1 MPWKPE
7 YEGEW
12 PTLGWEMLNWY
23 TDMLAQ
29 PDSTEYKPLILTDE
43 QAQFVLKFYR
53 IDPRTGRFNYRSAIL
68 SRAKKW
74 GKSPIMGA
82 IGAGEGLGPV
92 LFDGWDANGRPVGKP
107 WLEVMTPLVQFA
119 ATEEGQALN
128 AFNPMLEMLR
138 GGPVLDY
145 YDVDPM
151 DSFVALPRGRIEYI
165 TSAGRSKE
173 GQRPVFVAL
182 DQTESWDNEPSR
194 RLAEVVRR
202 NLTGTGGR
210 SIETPNSYR
219 PGSNSVAEQSFK
231 TAQMMAEG
239 KVKVSHIL
247 VDHREAPEDT
257 DLADRD
263 SLRKG
268 LLYAYGDSA
277 KENGGWR
284 ELSPIIDDILDPRMS
299 PQDARQYFLNQV
311 THAADSWVSQIE
323 LRGITDREKKIED
336 GDTVVLGFDG
346 SRGRTRGKAD
356 ATALVGMRVEDKHLF
371 EIKIWERGPSDPQ
384 EWQPNVL
391 DVDATVRDC
400 FKRYNV
406 VGFYADPSGWTGQ
419 VAEWEAAFHRKLKVK
434 ASRNEPIAAWPRG
447 KDSRVSE
454 AVEKM
459 RQAIAGGEISMSASP
474 GLIRHL
480 LNARRRATRTGY
492 LLYKDFPDSPEKIDA
507 AYAAVMAYKACID
520 AISTGVGQKR
530 ERRDRRRKAMVF

>member
-7 YEGEW
+7 YEGEF
-12 PTLGWEMLNWY
+12 PTLGWEMLDWY

-29 PDSTEYKPLILTDE
+29 PDCSEYKPLILTPE
-43 QAQFVLKFYR
+43 QAQFVLNFYR
-53 IDPRTGRFNYRSAIL
+53 IHPVTGRFVYRSAIL

-74 GKSPIMGA
+74 GKSPITGA
-82 IGAGEGLGPV
+82 LGAGEGLGPV
-92 LFDGWDANGRPVGKP
+92 VFDGWDANGRPVGKP

-145 YDVDPM
+145 YDIDPM

-173 GQRPVFVAL
+173 GQRPVFVAM
-182 DQTESWDNEPSR
+182 DQTESWDNKASR
-194 RLAEVVRR
+194 ELADVIRR
-202 NLTGTGGR
+202 NLSGTGGR
-210 SIETPNSYR
+210 SIETPNSYK
-219 PGSNSVAEQSFK
+219 PGSNSVAEISFK
-231 TAQMMAEG
+231 TAQLMAEG
-239 KVKVSHIL
+239 KTKVSHIL

-257 DLADRD
+257 DLSDRD
-263 SLRKG
+263 SLHHG
-268 LLYAYGDSA
+268 LLVAYGDSA

-284 ELSPIIDDILDPRMS
+284 DLNSIIDDILDPRMT
-299 PQDARQYFLNQV
+299 PQDARQYFLNQI
-311 THAADSWVSQIE
+311 THAADSWVSQVEI
-323 LRGITDREKKIED
+323 RAITDHEKRIEE
-336 GDTVVLGFDG
+336 GDTIVLGFDG

-371 EIKIWERGPSDPQ
+371 EVGIWERGPNDPQ
-384 EWQPNVL
+384 DWQPNVL

-400 FKRYNV
+400 FERYNV

-419 VAEWEAAFHRKLKVK
+419 IAEWEAAFHRKLKIK
-434 ASRNEPIAAWPRG
+434 ASRNEPISAWPRG

-454 AVEKM
+454 AVEEM
-459 RQAIAGGEISMSASP
+459 RQAIVTGEISMSGAP
-474 GLIRHL
+474 GLLRHF

-492 LLYKDFPDSPEKIDA
+492 LLYKDYPESPEKIDA
-507 AYAAVMAYKACID
+507 AYASVMAYKACID
-520 AISTGVGQKR
+520 AIAAGVGTRVGPRK
-530 ERRDRRRKAMVF
+530 RRKVAIF